1 MKKRVLSLVAA
12 VMVMTMGT
20 TVFAAKSPSP
30 TTVEKDEAQKV
41 KVETVETKTAE
52 EYVKA
57 VTVTGG
63 TATAVSKETVA
74 ATAAQVKE
82 VLNNVAKVAETIK
95 SDSLKTAATDSTKK
109 IVPTIKT
116 VVDVAAPAGT
126 TVSERSPIELTF
138 AVEGIKAGANI
149 VVLHWNGSAW
159 ETIKPESVA
168 DGKVTA
174 KFTSLSPIAIVE
186 LAVED
191 VKTSPATGE
200 AASVLPVLAV
210 ICMAGAL
217 VCGKKVV
224 FNN

>member
-1 MKKRVLSLVAA
+1 MKKRVLSVVAA
-12 VMVMTMGT
+12 LMVMTMGT
-20 TVFAAKSPSP
+20 TVFAANSPS
-30 TTVEKDEAQKV
+30 TTDVKKDETQKV
-41 KVETVETKTAE
+41 VVAEVETKSAE
-52 EYVKA
+52 DYAKA

-63 TATAVSKETVA
+63 TATAVSKETVEI
-74 ATAAQVKE
+74 TAKQVKAF
-82 VLNNVAKVAETIK
+82 LTNVAEVAKKIGSKDLEA
-95 SDSLKTAATDSTKK
+95 AATDAAKK

-116 VVDVAAPAGT
+116 VVDVAAPEGT
-126 TVSERSPIELTF
+126 TVSESNPITLTF
-138 AVEGIKAGANI
+138 AVEGIKANANI
-149 VVLHWNGSAW
+149 VVLHWNGTAW